1 MCHFSARR
9 QIYIY
14 IRTRGGM
21 SLGGWRAN
29 SVLLIGGSHGC

>member
-9 QIYIY
+9 QIYI
-14 IRTRGGM
+14 RTRGGR

-29 SVLLIGGSHGC
+29 SVLIIGGSHGC

>member
-9 QIYIY
+9 QIY